1 MVLHNNTYDIATCHE
16 TTVLYSLYLTVL
28 IWFSLSVS
36 TALAM
41 TYAGAKGTT
50 ASQMCQ
56 VLGFSPLTFNVHA
69 IFSATLNSMNANQG
83 DYTLALANGLF
94 IDTGFSVRPSFPSLL
109 ANYYSA
115 SFKLLNFRGDPA
127 GSADYINQWVED
139 KTNKKIKDIV
149 SEDDLHSAEFALANA
164 IYFKG
169 SWKCPFDPLDTRIAP
184 FHISPTHAT
193 GAYMMIQT
201 ARFRYALNHWLCCE
215 ILELPYEGDRL
226 AMYILLPTDRYGL
239 AALESKL
246 TFQSLTSALARL
258 RRRRLSVAIPRFEMT
273 VGERLPEVL
282 KKMGMKLA
290 FTSSADFDGIGSGVY
305 ISKVIHKA
313 FIGVDEKGTEAAAA
327 TIVIGVRGRPP
338 PPLNQDFIADHPFL
352 FLIRDN
358 KTGSILFLGRLVNPK

>member
-1 MVLHNNTYDIATCHE
+1 
-16 TTVLYSLYLTVL
+16 
-28 IWFSLSVS
+28 
-36 TALAM
+36 M
-41 TYAGAKGTT
+41 TYAGARGAT
-50 ASQMCQ
+50 AAQMCQ

-69 IFSATLNSMNANQG
+69 TFRAILNSMNANQG

-94 IDTGFSVRPSFPSLL
+94 VDTSFSVRLSFPSLL

-115 SFKLLNFRGDPA
+115 SFKLLIFREDPA
-127 GSADYINQWVED
+127 WSADYINQWVED
-139 KTNKKIKDIV
+139 KTNEKIKDIV
-149 SEDDLHSAEFALANA
+149 SEDDLRSAEFALANA

-169 SWKCPFDPLDTRIAP
+169 SWECPFDPLDTRTAP
-184 FHISPTHAT
+184 FHISSAQAT
-193 GAYMMIQT
+193 AVHMMIQT
-201 ARFRYALNHWLCCE
+201 ARLRYSMNRRLRCQ

-226 AMYILLPTDRYGL
+226 AMYILLPTETDGL

-246 TFQSLTSALARL
+246 NFRSLTSALAEL

-273 VGERLPEVL
+273 VDEKLPKIL
-282 KKMGMKLA
+282 SKMGMKLA
-290 FTSSADFDGIGSGVY
+290 FTPNADFGGIASGVY

-327 TIVIGVRGRPP
+327 TIVIGVRGPPP